1 MSNIYSLFTLFS
13 GIDLLYKWRTLTTFM
28 LEALPLHGIRVV
40 SEILAKISLQAIYIM
55 VDSSPTSCFCL
66 IRWRTWSLSNSL
78 PHISSCGIDHQI
90 VPLLESQDL
99 MCYLCGIS
107 PAPLSL
113 DSSGYWSVSESY
125 WRNGTHMII
134 ILYSIL
140 FMPLSLRNVWLD
152 LSKNKRSKWIRKRKF
167 FFKKYIFFNEF
178 KSLKFLLILF

>member
-1 MSNIYSLFTLFS
+1 
-13 GIDLLYKWRTLTTFM
+13 
-28 LEALPLHGIRVV
+28 
-40 SEILAKISLQAIYIM
+40 
-55 VDSSPTSCFCL
+55 
-66 IRWRTWSLSNSL
+66 
-78 PHISSCGIDHQI
+78 
-90 VPLLESQDL
+90 LLESQDL

-167 FFKKYIFFNEF
+167 FF
-178 KSLKFLLILF
+178 

>member
-1 MSNIYSLFTLFS
+1 MKNTHNIHAWGIITFAWYQSCQWNPCQNLLTSYIYHGWFFTNQLLLLKTMAHMVTIKLTPTYFLLWHRSSNCSFAWKSGFNVLSLWDFS
-13 GIDLLYKWRTLTTFM
+13 ST
-28 LEALPLHGIRVV
+28 
-40 SEILAKISLQAIYIM
+40 
-55 VDSSPTSCFCL
+55 
-66 IRWRTWSLSNSL
+66 
-78 PHISSCGIDHQI
+78 
-90 VPLLESQDL
+90 
-99 MCYLCGIS
+99 
-107 PAPLSL
+107 LSL